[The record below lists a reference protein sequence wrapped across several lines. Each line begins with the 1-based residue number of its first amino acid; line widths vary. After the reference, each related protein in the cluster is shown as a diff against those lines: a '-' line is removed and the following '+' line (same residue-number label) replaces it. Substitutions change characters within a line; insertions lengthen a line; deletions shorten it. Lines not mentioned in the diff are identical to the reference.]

1 MFEVRVIPG
10 ASRLSLELK
19 RSALVSPTDPTEKVR
34 VWVAPQTGRRIRPF
48 SLFSEIGI
56 IGPFL

>member
-34 VWVAPQTGRRIRPF
+34 VWVARRQEDAF
-48 SLFSEIGI
+48 DHFLFSPRLG
-56 IGPFL
+56 